1 MRYQIW
7 SFGRTFGIPYRGG
20 VVSIPPSSFIE
31 TDDARLASAARGMP
45 GLSIVVINAV
55 KTEPVEVR
63 TGKKQV
69 KKARRRRR

>member
-55 KTEPVEVR
+55 KTEPGQITPV
-63 TGKKQV
+63 KKKT